1 MIELSER
8 CEQCE
13 IISKKI
19 SNNMMISYLTAF
31 ARSR

>member
-1 MIELSER
+1 MIELTER
-8 CEQCE
+8 CEKNE

-19 SNNMMISYLTAF
+19 QNNMRISYLTAF